1 MTVIKKD
8 AGKSEDEPISTG
20 SYLRQI
26 GLFFFFVGCA
36 GISII
41 VWIFNW
47 ICWLNQCCCCDFL
60 HNPVNKRIA
69 WWICFS
75 FLLGI
80 LACCISGFVIVNRF
94 GFALEGAR
102 CAFDRIYYDALN
114 GQLKIN
120 QPRWEGY
127 TETKNMSLAEF
138 KRLNEFGS
146 ASFTKCIIE
155 DKDECI
161 CGYQCIIKDD
171 IIVYA
176 QATDSTVYISKKLFR
191 DPKSVVNKF
200 IINDI
205 LPSLASEGEII
216 CGDEYIKQAQI
227 PVYMWYTHPKELEES
242 IEKLLLKHL
251 TEISALL

>member
-1 MTVIKKD
+1 MLTRTAQNNISWLPGYEAIHLD
-8 AGKSEDEPISTG
+8 SDNSTLISTIRTYG
-20 SYLRQI
+20 
-26 GLFFFFVGCA
+26 
-36 GISII
+36 
-41 VWIFNW
+41 
-47 ICWLNQCCCCDFL
+47 DFKL
-60 HNPVNKRIA
+60 P
-69 WWICFS
+69 
-75 FLLGI
+75 
-80 LACCISGFVIVNRF
+80 
-94 GFALEGAR
+94 FAVK
-102 CAFDRIYYDALN
+102 
-114 GQLKIN
+114 GQATI
-120 QPRWEGY
+120 GY

-227 PVYMWYTHPKELEES
+227 PVYMWYTHPKELDES